1 MAVATSSDPHED
13 KGFILYQEAEKKVKS
28 ASSFL
33 GGLFGGGSKLEEA
46 AELYTKSANSYK
58 LVKKYSAAGNSYQK
72 AAEIQEKLGV
82 KHEVATSMVEAGNM
96 YKKSEASRATDCYQQ
111 AVEIYI
117 EMGRF
122 SIAAKHLMTLGEVYE
137 SAEANIE
144 QAIATYEQAAD
155 LYKGEDSVS
164 GANKAMLKVAHMCAL
179 LQKFDKSIQL
189 FEEVG
194 MASMENRLLQY
205 GAKEYFFKAVVCHF
219 CTDADKARSAM
230 EKYIEM
236 FPAFEG
242 TREQRLL
249 VKLLDAYGEE
259 DEELFTKEIQEYD
272 TISKI
277 EPWLTTHLLH
287 IKKAMTAQEVPN

>member
-1 MAVATSSDPHED
+1 MATGGDAQEQR
-13 KGFILYQEAEKKVKS
+13 GFALYQEAEKKVKS
-28 ASSFL
+28 ASGFF
-33 GGLFGGGSKLEEA
+33 GNLFGGGTKMEDA
-46 AELYTKSANSYK
+46 ADLYTKSAHAYK
-58 LVKKYSAAGNSYQK
+58 MAKKYSSAGNGYQK
-72 AAEIQEKLGV
+72 AAEIHQKLGV
-82 KHEVATSMVEAGNM
+82 KHEEATSLIEAGNM
-96 YKKSEASRATDCYQQ
+96 YKKTEATNAVECYRQ

-137 SAEANIE
+137 NDEANIE
-144 QAIATYEQAAD
+144 QAIATYEQAAE
-155 LYKGEDSVS
+155 LYKGEDSTS
-164 GANKAMLKVAHMCAL
+164 GSNKAMLKVAHMCAQ
-179 LQKFDKSIQL
+179 LQQYEKSIKL

-194 MASMENRLLQY
+194 VASMENRLLQY
-205 GAKEYFFKAVVCHF
+205 GAKEYFFKAVVCLF
-219 CTDADKARSAM
+219 CMDADKARSAM

-249 VKLLDAYGEE
+249 VKLLDAYSEE
-259 DEELFTKEIQEYD
+259 DDELFTKEIQEYD

-287 IKKAMTAQEVPN
+287 IKKKMTEQEIPN